1 MSYLHPRKVF
11 AMSCESTVQNNL
23 QKHDSDTTTIRCV
36 QSLLKGKFHER
47 LVLILLHAK
56 RTEGGVSSGRTL
68 FRTSLKSSDNR
79 KEMFFKPANDANVKG
94 NAARWMQHQN

>member
-1 MSYLHPRKVF
+1 
-11 AMSCESTVQNNL
+11 MSCESTVQNNL

-56 RTEGGVSSGRTL
+56 RTEGGGVFWQNTIQ
-68 FRTSLKSSDNR
+68 
-79 KEMFFKPANDANVKG
+79 NVIEKL
-94 NAARWMQHQN
+94 WQ

>member
-56 RTEGGVSSGRTL
+56 RTEGGGVFWQNTIQ
-68 FRTSLKSSDNR
+68 
-79 KEMFFKPANDANVKG
+79 NVIEKL
-94 NAARWMQHQN
+94 